1 MAVDFFTHNQKVAI
15 QLKYIPNALSIA
27 RIVIA
32 AILLPGALFGF
43 IPALE
48 TLFMV
53 LYITAGLTDLFDGP
67 LARRFNPGSKMGAN
81 LDGTADYIFIAVCLI
96 TILPAFEGINAIT
109 IGIVIGFVVLK
120 VIGMIVGYLRY
131 RQLMMMHT
139 RLSKAAAFAAWLV
152 PIIYF
157 FTQMDVNTVFIF
169 LGIYCYIYLAEEI
182 AINMVMPYPK
192 RDIKSVFE
200 ALRLRREHQ
209 KRDSV

>member
-1 MAVDFFTHNQKVAI
+1 
-15 QLKYIPNALSIA
+15 LKYIPNALSIA

-48 TLFMV
+48 TFFMV

-67 LARRFNPGSKMGAN
+67 LARRYNPGSKMGAN

-96 TILPAFEGINAIT
+96 TILPAFEGINAVT

-120 VIGMIVGYLRY
+120 ILGMVVGYLHY

-139 RLSKAAAFAAWLV
+139 RLSKAAAFAAWLL
-152 PIIYF
+152 PIVYF
-157 FTQMDVNTVFIF
+157 FTPLNVNTVFIF
-169 LGIYCYIYLAEEI
+169 LGAYCYIYLAEEI
-182 AINMVMPYPK
+182 AINVIMPYPK

-200 ALRLRREHQ
+200 ALRLRRAHLNQ
-209 KRDSV
+209 DNA

>member
-1 MAVDFFTHNQKVAI
+1 M
-15 QLKYIPNALSIA
+15 KYIPNALSIA

-48 TLFMV
+48 TFFMV

-67 LARRFNPGSKMGAN
+67 LARRYNPGSKMGAN

-96 TILPAFEGINAIT
+96 TILPAFEGINAVT

-120 VIGMIVGYLRY
+120 ILGMVVGYLHY

-139 RLSKAAAFAAWLV
+139 RLSKAAAFAAWLL
-152 PIIYF
+152 PIVYF
-157 FTQMDVNTVFIF
+157 FTPLNVNTVFIF
-169 LGIYCYIYLAEEI
+169 LGAYCYIYLAEEI
-182 AINMVMPYPK
+182 AINVIMPYPK

-200 ALRLRREHQ
+200 ALRLRRAHLNQ
-209 KRDSV
+209 DNA